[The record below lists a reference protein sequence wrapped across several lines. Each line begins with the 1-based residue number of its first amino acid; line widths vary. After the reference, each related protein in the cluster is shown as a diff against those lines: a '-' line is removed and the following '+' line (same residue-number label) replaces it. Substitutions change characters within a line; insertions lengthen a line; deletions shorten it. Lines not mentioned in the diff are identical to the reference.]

1 MKAISLLTY
10 EEESCIL
17 EALSKASEV
26 ERNLET
32 LKRGLHNVVEVTTG
46 GTL

>member
-10 EEESCIL
+10 EEGSCIL
-17 EALSKASEV
+17 EVLSKASKL
-26 ERNLET
+26 ERKET
-32 LKRGLHNVVEVTTG
+32 LKRGVCNVVEVTAG